1 MRVGILLLGLFLT
14 GVAASDPFSREAL
27 EKWSLDR
34 AVQILNS
41 SPWARTETFTRIVGG
56 VGSGVSGEKEIFNT
70 FYVRFLS
77 ARSVRAAYLRVQQIQ
92 HDYKNL
98 APQEKANFDELTR
111 ANLEM
116 DVRNWIVVTVSFRSN
131 DPNEESRVRQFF
143 ESEAAETLK
152 NRAFLSS
159 DSISQ
164 VELAAYFPPTEES
177 VGAKFVFPRVV
188 GEREVAS
195 QSTQHLT
202 FELLELPGAG
212 NPAATSGRGGRGR
225 RSQNATPTLGVLRA
239 TFSVPEMIVEGELV
253 L

>member
-1 MRVGILLLGLFLT
+1 MRVGILLLAVLLT
-14 GVAASDPFSREAL
+14 GVAANDPFSREAL
-27 EKWSLDR
+27 EKWSLGK

-92 HDYKNL
+92 HDYRNL
-98 APQEKANFDELTR
+98 APQEKASFDELTR
-111 ANLEM
+111 ASLEM

-143 ESEAAETLK
+143 ESGATDTLK
-152 NRAFLSS
+152 NQAFLSS
-159 DSISQ
+159 DSVSQ
-164 VELAAYFPPTEES
+164 VELAAYFPPQEES
-177 VGAKFVFPRVV
+177 VGAKFVFPRKV
-188 GEREVAS
+188 GDREVATD
-195 QSTQHLT
+195 STQHLT

-212 NPAATSGRGGRGR
+212 NPAATPSRGGRGSR
-225 RSQNATPTLGVLRA
+225 APRTTETVGVLRA